1 MTPEL
6 YKTVRQALL
15 RASAFESDQSL
26 RAVFADP
33 RLQPWKNNVPQAGSP
48 AARVSAVM
56 AYLHDRRNTQ
66 QQSALALLLVV
77 LAEQESGDLV
87 GPFATLAWKLDPS
100 LDDLI
105 RRLILDAGSPSGPAI
120 GSDMLSPYW
129 RRDTAEPGANNP
141 PAADP
146 YTTFDL
152 HISPGG
158 HVVAT
163 SIQGNASADIGTDVP
178 AGVAFAVEQV
188 EQRATNAAVLRQLG
202 AALYD
207 WLFPPAIH
215 THFYA
220 TEAVA
225 RQEGLKLRV
234 RMRVEPPAIAALP
247 LEFLYWRERG
257 HFLAVDPRTS
267 VSRYLQVGLPPG
279 RVRRRDGPL
288 HMLAIISDPTDLP
301 RVDPD
306 QFEEIIM
313 GALAGPLE
321 AGQLTLQTVK
331 KATRREITSA
341 LLRRKPDIVQFIGH
355 GVYKDGV
362 ATVALVDQFSG
373 ASWLLDDERFVGL
386 FAGHDDNLGLVSLA
400 TCESATSDD
409 PQGFAGLAPRL
420 QQRGLPAVLAMQYK
434 VKMGTA
440 RVVLE
445 EFYAAV
451 AARKPIDF
459 AIQQA
464 RNAVALDFG
473 LDNREFATPVLYLRA
488 EDGHIF

>member
-6 YKTVRQALL
+6 YKDIRETLL
-15 RASAFESDQSL
+15 KVAAFESDATL
-26 RAVFADP
+26 RALFADP
-33 RLQPWKNNVPQAGSP
+33 RLQPWKNNAPQAGSP

-56 AYLHDRRNTQ
+56 AYLHERKNTHG
-66 QQSALALLLVV
+66 QSALALLLAV
-77 LAEQESGDLV
+77 LAEQESGDL
-87 GPFATLAWKLDPS
+87 PPALTALAARLDPV
-100 LDDLI
+100 
-105 RRLILDAGSPSGPAI
+105 AGSGPATDSHT
-120 GSDMLSPYW
+120 GGFETRPYQP
-129 RRDTAEPGANNP
+129 DN
-141 PAADP
+141 

-158 HVVAT
+158 HVVAS
-163 SIQGNASADIGTDVP
+163 SIQGNASADIATAVP
-178 AGVAFAVEQV
+178 AAIAAAVEQV
-188 EQRATNAAVLRQLG
+188 EQRTTNVAILRQLG
-202 AALYD
+202 LALYD

-215 THFYA
+215 THFHA

-225 RQEGLKLRV
+225 RQEGLKLRL

-247 LEFLYWRERG
+247 LEFLYWQERG

-288 HMLAIISDPTDLP
+288 HLLAIISDPGDLP

-306 QFEEIIM
+306 EWEAILA
-313 GALAGPLE
+313 GALAAPLE
-321 AGQLTLQTVK
+321 AERLTLQTVK
-331 KATRREITSA
+331 KATRREITGA
-341 LLRRKPDIVQFIGH
+341 LLQRKPDIVQFIGH
-355 GVYKDGV
+355 GVYHDGV
-362 ATVALVDQFSG
+362 ATVALVDPFSG

-386 FAGHDDNLGLVSLA
+386 FAGHDDNLGLLSLA
-400 TCESATSDD
+400 TCESATSGD
-409 PQGFAGLAPRL
+409 PQGFGGLAPRL

-434 VKMGTA
+434 VKMRTA

-445 EFYAAV
+445 EFYAGV
-451 AARKPIDF
+451 AARKPVDF

>member
-6 YKTVRQALL
+6 YRAIRETLL
-15 RASAFESDQSL
+15 KAAAFESDGAL
-26 RAVFADP
+26 RAVFVDP
-33 RLQPWKNNVPQAGSP
+33 RLQPWKNNVPQAGNP
-48 AARVSAVM
+48 AARAGAVL
-56 AYLHDRRNTQ
+56 AYLHDRKNTQ
-66 QQSALALLLVV
+66 GQSALALLLAV
-77 LAEQESGDLV
+77 LSEQESGDLA
-87 GPFATLAWKLDPS
+87 PALATLAHQVDGTV
-100 LDDLI
+100 
-105 RRLILDAGSPSGPAI
+105 GSGQQQAVGSGQQAVI
-120 GSDMLSPYW
+120 DHRQM
-129 RRDTAEPGANNP
+129 TADHSP
-141 PAADP
+141 PATDR

-152 HISPGG
+152 HISPSG

-163 SIQGNASADIGTDVP
+163 SMQGNAAADIPTSVP
-178 AGVAFAVEQV
+178 AGIAFAVEQV
-188 EQRATNAAVLRQLG
+188 EQRTTNAAILRRLG
-202 AALYD
+202 TALYD

-215 THFYA
+215 THFHA
-220 TEAVA
+220 TDAVA
-225 RQEGLKLRV
+225 RQEGLKLRI
-234 RMRVEPPAIAALP
+234 RLRVEVPAIAALP

-257 HFLAVDPRTS
+257 HFLAVEPRTS
-267 VSRYLQVGLPPG
+267 LSRYLQVGLPQG
-279 RVRRRDGPL
+279 RIRRRERPL
-288 HMLAIISDPTDLP
+288 HMLAIVADASDLP

-306 QFEEIIM
+306 EWEAILM

-321 AGQLTLQTVK
+321 AEQLTLHTVK
-331 KATRREITSA
+331 KATRREITGA

-362 ATVALVDQFSG
+362 ATVALVDPFSG
-373 ASWLLDDERFVGL
+373 ESSLLDDERFVGL

-409 PQGFAGLAPRL
+409 PQGFSGLAPRL

-434 VKMGTA
+434 VQMRTA

-445 EFYAAV
+445 EFYGAV
-451 AARKPIDF
+451 AARKPVDF

-488 EDGHIF
+488 EDGSIF

>member
-1 MTPEL
+1 MTPEQ
-6 YKTVRQALL
+6 YKAIRETLL
-15 RASAFESDQSL
+15 RASAFESDPSL

-33 RLQPWKNNVPQAGSP
+33 RLQPWRHNVPQAGNP
-48 AARVSAVM
+48 AGRVSAVM

-66 QQSALALLLVV
+66 GQNALALLLAV
-77 LAEQESGDLV
+77 LGEQESGELWM
-87 GPFATLAWKLDPS
+87 ALMALADELDPAVVAASPAAPAKLVRQHAAPQS
-100 LDDLI
+100 LPD
-105 RRLILDAGSPSGPAI
+105 PP
-120 GSDMLSPYW
+120 P
-129 RRDTAEPGANNP
+129 AEP
-141 PAADP
+141 ADP

-158 HVVAT
+158 HVVAS
-163 SIQGNASADIGTDVP
+163 SIQGNASADISTDVP
-178 AGVAFAVEQV
+178 AGITAAVEQV
-188 EQRATNAAVLRQLG
+188 EQRTTNAAILRQLG

-321 AGQLTLQTVK
+321 AGQLTVHTVK
-331 KATRREITSA
+331 KATRREITGA

-362 ATVALVDQFSG
+362 ATIALVDQFSG